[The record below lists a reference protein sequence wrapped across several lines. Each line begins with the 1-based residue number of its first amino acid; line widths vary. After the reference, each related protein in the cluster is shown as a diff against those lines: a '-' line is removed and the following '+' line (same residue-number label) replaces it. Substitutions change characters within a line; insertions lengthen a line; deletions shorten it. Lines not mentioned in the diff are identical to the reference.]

1 MRVVVASDHA
11 GFCQKELIVEFI
23 RTLGH
28 EVEDLGPFTD
38 VRCDYPD
45 FAEKAA
51 RRVADGTADRA
62 VLLCGTGIGMAMT
75 ADKVPGIR
83 AANVV
88 STAFARLARA
98 HNDANVLALS
108 GRFVAPT
115 DNCDI
120 IETFLTTEFAG
131 GRHTGRVEKIMRPDD
146 Y

>member
-115 DNCDI
+115 DNCCI
-120 IETFLTTEFAG
+120 IETFLTT
-131 GRHTGRVEKIMRPDD
+131 
-146 Y
+146 

>member
-38 VRCDYPD
+38 ARCDYPD

-131 GRHTGRVEKIMRPDD
+131 AVRST
-146 Y
+146 

>member
-11 GFCQKELIVEFI
+11 GFCQKGLIVEFI

-115 DNCDI
+115 DNCCI
-120 IETFLTTEFAG
+120 IETFPTTEFA
-131 GRHTGRVEKIMRPDD
+131 
-146 Y
+146 